1 MQDGRK
7 FVFEVGGKRQA
18 GGAMYAFV
26 LHTDAS
32 ELVNQLIEGIEKLS
46 SSDKERFQTQN
57 A

>member
-1 MQDGRK
+1 
-7 FVFEVGGKRQA
+7 
-18 GGAMYAFV
+18 MYAFV